1 MKKLI
6 LSFAAFSAMSVAS
19 FAQTRLALYEEFTGE
34 NCYPCSVT
42 NPTLDALIKTPGND
56 SKVLMIKYL
65 EPIPTV
71 GMFYYQNKAVS
82 DAALS
87 YYSVPFTPYGRMNG
101 AQVHGTADGSSA
113 GHPGYMAQADIDAA
127 AAVPANFN
135 ISVTAAFNSTY
146 DSVTATV
153 TVTCVTAYTGTNL
166 KLRTA
171 LVEDVYWPTAP
182 ASASS
187 LYGVSQEANSE
198 KEFDHAVRAM
208 YPSYAGTDAS
218 GTWTVGASQTYTIKG
233 AVPGYVDRN
242 GQPFIAVWL
251 QDNNTLSTTAPNI
264 LQAAKSAPLTASFT
278 TDVATDSFNNAAI
291 YCSTATPNVILSNSG
306 TSTLTSATIYYK
318 IDKATSWSS
327 QAWTGSLAAGA
338 STSVAISPSSITPGS
353 HVIFDSVATT
363 GDINPGNSNGLGIFV
378 QTKTGYDYGQV
389 STNFEANLPTGYVP
403 LANPDGSSWSRVW
416 SGSTSTNLGHNGSK
430 FAMYCD
436 NPDFPA
442 GEASYLIIPTP
453 TISGTT
459 TLDFSVAY
467 VQQTASSSDRLDV
480 VYSTDCGSTWTSIWN
495 KSGADLA
502 TAAMSP
508 ILNPGTSSASGYFI
522 PTTNADWVTHHV
534 DITSVP
540 SSALIAFK
548 NTSNG
553 GNYIF
558 LDDVIATPYT
568 LNVNNVNAAA
578 NIALYPNPAKDAAT
592 LEFTLAT
599 TGNVQVT
606 VVDVI
611 GRTVASIA
619 NGNMNAGTQK
629 VQINT
634 ADLAA
639 GVYTVKIS
647 TDNGVST
654 ERLTVVK

>member
-6 LSFAAFSAMSVAS
+6 LSLAAFSAMSAS

-34 NCYPCSVT
+34 NCYPCSQT
-42 NPTLDALIKTPGND
+42 NPGLDALMNASGND
-56 SKVLMIKYL
+56 SKVLMIKFM

-71 GMFYYQNKAVS
+71 GIFYFQNKAQN
-82 DAALS
+82 DARAS
-87 YYSVPFTPYGRMNG
+87 FYSLPFTPYGRM
-101 AQVHGTADGSSA
+101 DGIVLHPSTSSP
-113 GHPGYMAQADIDAA
+113 GHPGYLTQADIDAE

-135 ISVTAAFNSTY
+135 ISVTGAWNSTY
-146 DSVTATV
+146 DSVTANV
-153 TVTCVTAYTGTNL
+153 TVTCVTAYTGTNI

-171 LVEDVYWPTAP
+171 LVETVNWPVPPSTAGLNMGLQIE
-182 ASASS
+182 SK
-187 LYGVSQEANSE
+187 E
-198 KEFDHAVRAM
+198 KDFDHVVRRM
-208 YPSYAGTDAS
+208 YPDATGTSAS
-218 GTWTVGASQTYTIKG
+218 GTWTVGATQTFTIKG
-233 AVPGYVDRN
+233 AVPNYVDRN
-242 GQPFIAVWL
+242 GNPFLVVWL
-251 QDNNTLSTTAPNI
+251 QDDGILSSTATSV
-264 LQAAKSAPLTASFT
+264 LQTAKSAPLTAALT
-278 TDVATDSFNNAAI
+278 ADVAADSINNAPI
-291 YCSTATPNVILSNSG
+291 YCTSATPSVAFRNAG
-306 TSTLTSATIYYK
+306 TTTLTDATIYYK
-318 IDKATSWSS
+318 LDNGSWAS

-338 STSVAISPSSITPGS
+338 STSVALSTTGVTPGT
-353 HVIFDSVATT
+353 HVIYDSVVTT
-363 GDINPGNSNGLGIFV
+363 GDVNTGNANSLNTFI

-389 STNFEANLPTGYVP
+389 STNFEASLPTGYIP
-403 LANPDGSSWSRVW
+403 IANPDGSSWSRVW
-416 SGSTSTNLGHNGSK
+416 SGSTTTNLGHNGSK

-467 VQQTASSSDRLDV
+467 AQQTASSSDRLDV

-599 TGNVQVT
+599 AGNVQIT

-611 GRTVASIA
+611 GRTVATVA
-619 NGNMNAGTQK
+619 NGNMSAGTQK

-639 GVYTVKIS
+639 GVYTVKVS

>member
-1 MKKLI
+1 M
-6 LSFAAFSAMSVAS
+6 
-19 FAQTRLALYEEFTGE
+19 
-34 NCYPCSVT
+34 YP
-42 NPTLDALIKTPGND
+42 DA
-56 SKVLMIKYL
+56 
-65 EPIPTV
+65 
-71 GMFYYQNKAVS
+71 
-82 DAALS
+82 
-87 YYSVPFTPYGRMNG
+87 
-101 AQVHGTADGSSA
+101 
-113 GHPGYMAQADIDAA
+113 
-127 AAVPANFN
+127 
-135 ISVTAAFNSTY
+135 
-146 DSVTATV
+146 
-153 TVTCVTAYTGTNL
+153 TGT
-166 KLRTA
+166 
-171 LVEDVYWPTAP
+171 
-182 ASASS
+182 S
-187 LYGVSQEANSE
+187 
-198 KEFDHAVRAM
+198 
-208 YPSYAGTDAS
+208 AS
-218 GTWTVGASQTYTIKG
+218 GTWTVGATQTYTIKG
-233 AVPGYVDRN
+233 AVPNYVDRN
-242 GQPFIAVWL
+242 GNPFLVVWL
-251 QDNNTLSTTAPNI
+251 QDDGILSSTATSV
-264 LQAAKSAPLTASFT
+264 LQTAKSAPLTAALT
-278 TDVATDSFNNAAI
+278 ADVAADSINNAPI
-291 YCSTATPNVILSNSG
+291 YCTSATPSVAFRNAG
-306 TSTLTSATIYYK
+306 TTTLTDATIYYK
-318 IDKATSWSS
+318 LDNGSWAS

-338 STSVAISPSSITPGS
+338 STSVALSTTGVTPGT
-353 HVIFDSVATT
+353 HVIYDSVVTT
-363 GDINPGNSNGLGIFV
+363 GDVNTGNANSLNTFI

-389 STNFEANLPTGYVP
+389 STNFEASLPTGYIP
-403 LANPDGSSWSRVW
+403 IANPDGSSWSRVW
-416 SGSTSTNLGHNGSK
+416 SGSTTTNLGHNGSK

-467 VQQTASSSDRLDV
+467 AQQTASSSDRLDV

-599 TGNVQVT
+599 AGNVQIT

-611 GRTVASIA
+611 GRTVATVA
-619 NGNMNAGTQK
+619 NGNMSAGTQK

-639 GVYTVKIS
+639 GVYTVKVS